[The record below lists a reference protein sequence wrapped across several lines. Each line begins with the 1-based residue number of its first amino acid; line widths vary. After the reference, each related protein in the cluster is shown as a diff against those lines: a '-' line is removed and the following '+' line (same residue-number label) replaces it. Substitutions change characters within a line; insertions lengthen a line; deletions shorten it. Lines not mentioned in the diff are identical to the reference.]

1 MKFANYWEIKMKK
14 ENILIVDD
22 ESTNISILVEILKD
36 TYNLLVATDAV
47 TALEIANSNEDIDL
61 ILLDI
66 VMPDID
72 GYEVAYKL
80 KHTEKTSGIPIIF
93 LTAKNDEK
101 SIIKGFKRGAVD
113 YISKPFAKEE
123 LLVRVNTHLKVHR
136 LNMELANA
144 LDDLH
149 VKMDK
154 LSELEQRF
162 ETIFNKS
169 PNGIALIDL
178 DTNFVLVNDSY
189 SRITGFTKEELFTK
203 SCMELTE
210 EKDRESSKEILK
222 KVLDI
227 GYVEDFEKRCKGKNK
242 IFEAKTSI
250 TLMPD
255 KKRFLLNMNDITK
268 LKNAEKKIA
277 KYLDIM
283 DKNVISSSTDLDGI
297 ITEVS
302 EAFCNLSG
310 YSRDEFIGKKHNF
323 LKHSDMKDET
333 YKGMWDSL
341 VSNKIWHGEVKNIK
355 KDGSVFWFNV
365 TIVPIFNDD
374 NIKTGYMAIREDI
387 TDKKRIEE
395 LSITDEL
402 TSLYNRR
409 YFNDVF
415 EKELNRAKRKNTS
428 ISLLMLDV
436 DYFKLY
442 NDTYGH
448 QDGDNVLSKIGGI
461 LNDFSKRAGDFAFR
475 LGGEEFGILFHED
488 SFEEAD
494 QFANNLLKAVEKLKI
509 PHDKSLTSK
518 FVTVSIGLVH
528 RDVDKATILEDVYK
542 QVDDNLY
549 KAKELGRNR
558 VVST

>member
-47 TALEIANSNEDIDL
+47 TALEIANSGEDIDL

-72 GYEVAYKL
+72 GYEVAYTL
-80 KHTEKTSGIPIIF
+80 KNRQETSGIPIIF

-123 LLVRVNTHLKVHR
+123 LLARVHTHLKVHR

-169 PNGIALIDL
+169 PNGIALVDL

-189 SRITGFTKEELFTK
+189 SRITGFTKEELLTK
-203 SCMELTE
+203 SCIELTE
-210 EKDRESSKEILK
+210 EKDKESSKEMLK
-222 KVLDI
+222 TAFDS
-227 GYVEDFEKRCKGKNK
+227 GYIENFEKRCKGKNK

-255 KKRFLLNMNDITK
+255 KKRFLLNMNDVTK

-333 YKGMWDSL
+333 YKIMWDAL

-365 TIVPIFNDD
+365 TIVPVFDD
-374 NIKTGYMAIREDI
+374 ENIKTGYMAIREDI

-402 TSLYNRR
+402 TNLYNRR

-448 QDGDNVLSKIGGI
+448 QEGDDVLSKIGGV
-461 LNDFSKRAGDFAFR
+461 LSDFSKRAGDFAFR

-528 RDVDKATILEDVYK
+528 RDVDKTITLENIYK

>member
-1 MKFANYWEIKMKK
+1 MKK